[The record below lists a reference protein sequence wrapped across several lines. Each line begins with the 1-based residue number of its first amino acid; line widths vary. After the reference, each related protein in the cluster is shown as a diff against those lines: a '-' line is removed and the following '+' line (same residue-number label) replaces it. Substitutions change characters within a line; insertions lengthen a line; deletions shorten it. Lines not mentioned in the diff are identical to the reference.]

1 MKASIKWAGQLPVL
15 PRALSPLSLLLR
27 SRPFKMLLMW
37 TVNVWKWS
45 FEPRPSVQLFLGG
58 DTFSKEPVCFHIKT
72 RSFVRL
78 SICTMAHSQSDV
90 GRGGGTIKTKGPDIL
105 FCLLSDLFIY
115 LFLSWV
121 NSQSSAR
128 SSLLWSSEKLQWILI
143 GSVWVFVHEVHLYMW
158 LMSTPAASLSV
169 LYGQVLH
176 YRCITLQAYWFFFF
190 LSASILTIY
199 WIGGENVL
207 LLWKRRFNRR
217 SGGKK

>member
-58 DTFSKEPVCFHIKT
+58 DTFSKEPVCFHVNIRT

-105 FCLLSDLFIY
+105 FCPWSDLVFIFFIFI
-115 LFLSWV
+115 FLSWV
-121 NSQSSAR
+121 NAQSSAC
-128 SSLLWSSEKLQWILI
+128 SSLWWSAEKLQWIPF
-143 GSVWVFVHEVHLYMW
+143 GSVWDFVLEVHLYMW
-158 LMSTPAASLSV
+158 LMSTPAASLSA

-176 YRCITLQAYWFFFF
+176 YRCITLQTYWFFFISKYF
-190 LSASILTIY
+190 DNLLNRWGKCFASL
-199 WIGGENVL
+199 
-207 LLWKRRFNRR
+207 
-217 SGGKK
+217 KKEV